1 MKVETLCEKIVK
13 IARIALYAIA
23 CSFLLWLSF
32 EALILG
38 NKWRSFGEGVGMTLL
53 RVLVLMA
60 AVVVSLCLGGVLE
73 KLFAKNTK
81 LESIVVTCVAAVFG
95 LCNIWWV
102 SKVPYVIDGDQA
114 IIWQNA
120 VLNLQGDFTMFA
132 KGGQMFIYPQQ
143 QGLSFLYE
151 LLFGLTGSISYKMI
165 GYVNACLAP
174 ITMIFGYDVVKMSFG
189 KGAAVRFLPL
199 MLLCLPY
206 TIYAPYVYGDIPSI
220 ALTSVLMW
228 AILKALQL
236 GKKWYGVLACIIAA
250 LALLCRMN
258 VWIVFIG
265 IVIAVLCHALQQ
277 KNWKPLVLA
286 VAVVLSA
293 SLCMTGLKAYNA
305 SRANEPVSKG
315 MPSVLWMAMGLQ
327 YSEWGAG
334 YYNDYSKRTFE
345 EVGFDRELAS
355 GIAKTEIKSR
365 IHIFLS
371 DLYQARLFFGQK
383 MKSQWHD
390 SLFDATDATKTFGET
405 QVSDLPKIV
414 ASIYHGAGFLTIKQI
429 SEYMLC
435 VIYVFALIGVLK
447 RIREKDSL
455 LKDIPLIIFV
465 GGFLFSIIWEAKARY
480 VLPYY
485 VLLHMYAAL
494 GLSEVTRGIQNG
506 IFNSKVRKK

>member
-1 MKVETLCEKIVK
+1 MKAEKLCEKIVK
-13 IARIALYAIA
+13 IARIALYVIA

-38 NKWRSFGEGVGMTLL
+38 NKWRSFGEGVTTTLL
-53 RVLVLMA
+53 RILVLGVA
-60 AVVVSLCLGGVLE
+60 IIVSLCLGGILD
-73 KLFAKNTK
+73 KLFDKNAK
-81 LESIVVTCVAAVFG
+81 LESIVVTGVAAIFA

-102 SKVPYVIDGDQA
+102 SKVPYVIEGDQA

-120 VLNLQGDFTMFA
+120 VLNLQGDFSMFA

-151 LLFGLTGSISYKMI
+151 VLFGLTGSTSYKMI
-165 GYVNACLAP
+165 GYLNACLASV
-174 ITMIFGYDVVKMSFG
+174 TMIFGYDVVKMSFG

-199 MLLCLPY
+199 LLLCLPY

-220 ALTSVLMW
+220 ALTSVLIW

-236 GKKWYGVLACIIAA
+236 GKKWYGVLACIVAA
-250 LALLCRMN
+250 LALFCRMN
-258 VWIVFIG
+258 MWIVFIG
-265 IVIAVLCHALQQ
+265 IVIAILCHALQGE
-277 KNWKPLVLA
+277 NWKPLILA

-305 SRANEPVSKG
+305 SRAKEPVSKG

-334 YYNDYSKRTFE
+334 YYNDYSKRIFE

-355 GIAKTEIKSR
+355 GIAKTEIKNR
-365 IHIFLS
+365 INIFLN

-390 SLFDATDATKTFGET
+390 GLFEATNATRTFGEA
-405 QVSDLPKIV
+405 QVSDLPKMV
-414 ASIYHGAGFLTIKQI
+414 ASIYHGEGFLTIKQI

-435 VIYVFALIGVLK
+435 VVYVFALVGVLK
-447 RIREKDSL
+447 RFKEQDDL
-455 LKDIPLIIFV
+455 LKDIPLIVFV

-480 VLPYY
+480 MLPYY

-494 GLSEVTRGIQNG
+494 GLSEVTRGIKDG
-506 IFNSKVRKK
+506 IINSKTRRK